1 MNETIRTYIKARVR
15 WRLAIGIGGWVVVA
29 TSVGTRLD
37 NPLVSIL
44 GFLTFG
50 GAILALQWIKCP
62 KCAVRLGQI
71 AMTMAVPGLRPQP
84 NSAPI
89 AASAWMSHGRRR
101 RPSARL
107 AERFTT
113 DPQRGALPAPS
124 SR

>member
-50 GAILALQWIKCP
+50 GAILALQWIIFSSGGGRWARLIEQRAVP
-62 KCAVRLGQI
+62 VRLNEPQE
-71 AMTMAVPGLRPQP
+71 PLR
-84 NSAPI
+84 
-89 AASAWMSHGRRR
+89 
-101 RPSARL
+101 
-107 AERFTT
+107 
-113 DPQRGALPAPS
+113 D
-124 SR
+124 

>member
-15 WRLAIGIGGWVVVA
+15 WRLAIGVGGWVVVA

-71 AMTMAVPGLRPQP
+71 AMTMAVPGLKPQP
-84 NSAPI
+84 NFCPYCGVSLDEPRATQTIISPI
-89 AASAWMSHGRRR
+89 S
-101 RPSARL
+101 
-107 AERFTT
+107 
-113 DPQRGALPAPS
+113 
-124 SR
+124 